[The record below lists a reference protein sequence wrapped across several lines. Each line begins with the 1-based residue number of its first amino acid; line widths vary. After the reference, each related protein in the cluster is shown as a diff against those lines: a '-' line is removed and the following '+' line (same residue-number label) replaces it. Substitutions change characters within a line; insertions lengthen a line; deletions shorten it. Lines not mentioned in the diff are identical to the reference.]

1 MSDAKAKM
9 LDTVKIRFYRFLKS
23 YRPFNYSQITDQLY
37 IAAWPVGENYNE
49 IVDLGV
55 RLVINM
61 DWVPPDP
68 KLSEAPLQVLTLLT
82 RDTPVTPMPLEKI
95 WTGVRAAGE
104 TIAKGDNVMVYC
116 KVGRHR
122 SATMACC
129 ILVSQ
134 GCTADEA
141 IQKVREKRPIARPDH
156 ASFKRVI
163 KKFEREWM
171 AAKPDSTHK

>member
-1 MSDAKAKM
+1 MFDPLKK
-9 LDTVKIRFYRFLKS
+9 RFYRFLKS
-23 YRPFNYSQITDQLY
+23 RRPFNYSQITDQLFV
-37 IAAWPVGENYNE
+37 AAWPVGENYTE

-68 KLSEAPLQVLTLLT
+68 KLSESPMQVLTIQT
-82 RDTPVTPMPLEKI
+82 RDSPVTPMPLEKI
-95 WTGVRAAGE
+95 WMGVRAAGE

-116 KVGRHR
+116 KMGRHR

-134 GCTADEA
+134 GYTADEA
-141 IQKVREKRPIARPDH
+141 IQKVREKRPVARPDH
-156 ASFKRVI
+156 ASFRRVI
-163 KKFEREWM
+163 RKFEKEWL
-171 AAKPDSTHK
+171 AANSNVHQSK

>member
-1 MSDAKAKM
+1 MFDP
-9 LDTVKIRFYRFLKS
+9 VKERFYRFLKS
-23 YRPFNYSQITDQLY
+23 RRPFNYSQITDQLY

-61 DWVPPDP
+61 DWVPADP
-68 KLSEAPLQVLTLLT
+68 KLNEAPLQVLTLVT
-82 RDTPVTPMPLEKI
+82 HDSPVTPMPTEKI

-104 TIAKGDNVMVYC
+104 TIAKGDKVMVYC

-134 GCTADEA
+134 GRTADEA
-141 IQKVREKRPIARPDH
+141 IQLVREKRPVARPDH
-156 ASFKRVI
+156 ANFKKVI
-163 KKFEREWM
+163 KKFEKERR
-171 AAKPDSTHK
+171 AANPDSTQSK

>member
-1 MSDAKAKM
+1 MFDP
-9 LDTVKIRFYRFLKS
+9 VKKRFYRFLKT

-49 IVDLGV
+49 IVGLGV

-61 DWVPPDP
+61 DWVPADP
-68 KLSEAPLQVLTLLT
+68 KLSEAPLQVLTLRT
-82 RDTPVTPMPLEKI
+82 HDSPVTPMPLEKI

-104 TIAKGDNVMVYC
+104 TIAKGDRVMVYC

-134 GCTADEA
+134 GFTADEA
-141 IQKVREKRPIARPDH
+141 IQKVREKRPVARPDH

-171 AAKPDSTHK
+171 AANPNSTHSK

>member
-1 MSDAKAKM
+1 VA
-9 LDTVKIRFYRFLKS
+9 
-23 YRPFNYSQITDQLY
+23 
-37 IAAWPVGENYNE
+37 ENYNE

-61 DWVPPDP
+61 DWAPADP
-68 KLSEAPLQVLTLLT
+68 KLSEAPLQVLTLVT
-82 RDTPVTPMPLEKI
+82 HDSPVTPMPLEKL

-104 TIAKGDNVMVYC
+104 TIARGDNVMVYC
-116 KVGRHR
+116 KMGRHR

-141 IQKVREKRPIARPDH
+141 IQTVREKRPIARPDH

-163 KKFEREWM
+163 QKFEREWRVSN
-171 AAKPDSTHK
+171 PDSTHSK

>member
-1 MSDAKAKM
+1 MFDP
-9 LDTVKIRFYRFLKS
+9 VKKRFYRFLKS
-23 YRPFNYSQITDQLY
+23 YHPFNYSQITDQLY
-37 IAAWPVGENYNE
+37 IAAWPVGENYTE

-61 DWVPPDP
+61 DWVPADP
-68 KLSEAPLQVLTLLT
+68 KLNEPPLLVLTLLT
-82 RDTPVTPMPLEKI
+82 RDSPITPMPLEKI

-104 TIAKGDNVMVYC
+104 SFANAGKVMVYC

-122 SATMACC
+122 SATMASC

-134 GCTADEA
+134 GYTAEEA

-156 ASFKRVI
+156 ASFRRVI
-163 KKFEREWM
+163 EKFEKEWL
-171 AAKPDSTHK
+171 AAAPNSHPSN

>member
-1 MSDAKAKM
+1 MFDP
-9 LDTVKIRFYRFLKS
+9 VKKRFYRFLKT

-37 IAAWPVGENYNE
+37 IGAWPVAENYNQ

-61 DWVPPDP
+61 DWVPADP
-68 KLSEAPLQVLTLLT
+68 KLSEPPLQVLTVVT
-82 RDTPVTPMPLEKI
+82 HDSPVTPMPLKKI
-95 WTGVRAAGE
+95 WIGVRAAE
-104 TIAKGDNVMVYC
+104 EAMDKGDNVMVYC

-141 IQKVREKRPIARPDH
+141 IQLVRERRPVARPDH
-156 ASFKRVI
+156 ANFKRVI
-163 KKFEREWM
+163 EKFEREWR
-171 AAKPDSTHK
+171 AANPDSTQSK